1 MITAPI
7 LPQHRPS
14 RRQIFVGTLNSVATA
29 ALAIKTWATGLP
41 QSIKKTPSTSENQNR
56 TSLHQEIPLQA
67 SLRRIYNVLLDSKQF
82 AAFSGSPAQIDP
94 KPGGAFTMFGG
105 LIEGRNLELIPNQR
119 IVQGWRPASWES
131 GIYSIVKFELKP
143 QGSETTVVL
152 DHSSFPIGD
161 FDHLTEGWYSHYWEP
176 LKKYFAK

>member
-1 MITAPI
+1 MITVPI
-7 LPQHRPS
+7 LSKHRPS
-14 RRQIFVGTLNSVATA
+14 RRQVFVGTLISMATA
-29 ALAIKTWATGLP
+29 AVATKTWATGLP
-41 QSIKKTPSTSENQNR
+41 QSMKETPRTYENQNR

-67 SLRRIYNVLLDSKQF
+67 GPQRIYNVLLDSKQF

-94 KPGGAFTMFGG
+94 KAGGAFSMFGG
-105 LIEGRNLELIPNQR
+105 LIEGRNLELVSNQR

-152 DHSSFPIGD
+152 DHSSFPIGN

>member
-1 MITAPI
+1 MITASI
-7 LPQHRPS
+7 LPKHRSS
-14 RRQIFVGTLNSVATA
+14 RRQVLFGTLISMATA
-29 ALAIKTWATGLP
+29 AVATKTWAISLP
-41 QSIKKTPSTSENQNR
+41 QSMKDTPGTSENQNR

-67 SLRRIYNVLLDSKQF
+67 SPQRIYNVLLDSKQF

-94 KPGGAFTMFGG
+94 KPGGAFSMFGG
-105 LIEGRNLELIPNQR
+105 LIEGRNLELVLNER

-143 QGSETTVVL
+143 QGPQTIVVL

-161 FDHLTEGWYSHYWEP
+161 FDHLTEGWNSHYWEP

>member
-7 LPQHRPS
+7 LPNHRPS
-14 RRQIFVGTLNSVATA
+14 RRDVVFRVLISMA
-29 ALAIKTWATGLP
+29 AAAITTKTSASGLP
-41 QSIKKTPSTSENQNR
+41 QSMKEAASASDNQNR
-56 TSLHQEIPLQA
+56 TSLHQEIPLPA
-67 SLRRIYNVLLDSKQF
+67 SPQRIYNALLDSKQF
-82 AAFSGSPAQIDP
+82 AAFSGQPAQIDP
-94 KPGGAFTMFGG
+94 KPGGAFSMFGG
-105 LIEGRNLELIPNQR
+105 LIEGRNLELVPNQR

-143 QGSETTVVL
+143 QGSDTTVVL
-152 DHSSFPIGD
+152 DHSSFPLGN